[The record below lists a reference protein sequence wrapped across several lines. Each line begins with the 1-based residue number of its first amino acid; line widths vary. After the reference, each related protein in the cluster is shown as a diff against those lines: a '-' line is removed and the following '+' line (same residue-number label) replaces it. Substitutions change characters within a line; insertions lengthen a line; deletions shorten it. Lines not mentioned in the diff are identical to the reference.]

1 VCRTD
6 VQVVDGDLSE
16 LSLPIVP
23 GHKII
28 GRLEA
33 IGIGVEAVGEGNRVV
48 LLGLD
53 IPAANAIFAM
63 RARELVSVGAVY
75 RLSDRWRL

>member
-1 VCRTD
+1 MSRTD

-23 GHKII
+23 GHKIV

-33 IGIGVEAVGEGNRVV
+33 IGIGVEAVGEGNRLV

-53 IPAANAIFAM
+53 IPAANAISAM